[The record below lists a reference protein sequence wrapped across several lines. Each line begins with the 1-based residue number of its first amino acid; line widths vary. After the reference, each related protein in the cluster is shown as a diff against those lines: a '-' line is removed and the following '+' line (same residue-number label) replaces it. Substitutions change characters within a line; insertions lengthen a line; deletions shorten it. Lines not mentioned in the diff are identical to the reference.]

1 VHHHALTACAFVLED
16 AEGQQEKGLVADIP
30 QNLSSHGLKVL
41 LSSCALTHQPTAL

>member
-16 AEGQQEKGLVADIP
+16 VEGKPEQGLVADIP

-41 LSSCALTHQPTAL
+41 QSSCALTHQPTAL